1 MVALAMQAGRTRAQ
15 GSGFVFGA
23 SFFPAPWRG
32 QEAHSLPRSSLGE
45 CLLQIQDI
53 VRRRQLLTIFR
64 EGKDGQQD
72 VDVAILQALLKG
84 EGWVKWGP
92 GGKGGKRVLRTLSIE
107 EPKIPPLGQTHR
119 SEGSERA
126 AGGAPLG
133 AHPTPC
139 WASGCPVTA
148 VRA

>member
-1 MVALAMQAGRTRAQ
+1 M
-15 GSGFVFGA
+15 
-23 SFFPAPWRG
+23 
-32 QEAHSLPRSSLGE
+32 
-45 CLLQIQDI
+45 QIQDI

-84 EGWVKWGP
+84 EGWAKWGP
-92 GGKGGKRVLRTLSIE
+92 GGKGGTRVLRTLSIE
-107 EPKIPPLGQTHR
+107 EPKIPPRGQTHG

-126 AGGAPLG
+126 AGGAPRG